1 MKISF
6 FSNYLN
12 AHQLPLALEFV
23 SMPDVEYVYV
33 SLVAGGGNVGRT
45 NLDRDYPF
53 VIRAYE
59 GDAEAAEAMSHAVG
73 DDIVVFQHMDGQEEY
88 VRARATTGKP
98 FFRATERLLK
108 RGAWWRWMPPK
119 IYRTWNWFTRY
130 KKSPIHVLCISGYAA
145 GDLAKFGFPVE
156 RCLKWAYFPQ
166 VVRKPAE
173 PRSPLL
179 QRDEPLGSAQ
189 RLIPLKRVD
198 LQVRL
203 AARLKEAG
211 IAFHLDIAGEGPER
225 EALESLA
232 RELGVG
238 AEVTF
243 LGILSRDETADLMTR
258 CDVFLATSNR
268 KEGWGC
274 TVNEAMASGCALVAS
289 DAIGAVPFLVQDGEN
304 GVEFRS
310 EDLND
315 LCERTI
321 SLCAEP
327 SEIERLSRN
336 AVSTVDG
343 VWNAHFAAERF
354 VEYSRAILEGRDVE
368 YVSGPMSPCVTG
380 DRR

>member
-12 AHQLPLALEFV
+12 AHQLPLALVFDSMLGVEYAFV
-23 SMPDVEYVYV
+23 S
-33 SLVAGGGNVGRT
+33 LAAGGGNVGRT
-45 NLDRDYPF
+45 NLDYDYPF

-59 GDAEAAEAMSHAVG
+59 GGAEAAEAMRHAVG
-73 DDIVVFQHMDGQEEY
+73 DDIVVFQHMDGREEY
-88 VRARATTGKP
+88 VRARAATGKP

-145 GDLAKFGFPVE
+145 GDLAQFGFPIE
-156 RCLKWAYFPQ
+156 KCLKWAYFPQ
-166 VVRKPAE
+166 VDCKPVEA
-173 PRSPLL
+173 RNPLL
-179 QRDEPLGSAQ
+179 QRDVALGSAQ
-189 RLIPLKRVD
+189 RLIPWKRVD

-203 AARLKEAG
+203 AACLKESG
-211 IAFHLDIAGEGPER
+211 ISFHLEIAGDGPER
-225 EALESLA
+225 VALEGLA
-232 RELGVG
+232 KELGVDS
-238 AEVTF
+238 EVAF
-243 LGILSRDETADLMTR
+243 LGNLSRDETAALMKR
-258 CDVFLATSNR
+258 SDIFLATSNR

-274 TVNEAMASGCALVAS
+274 TVNEAMASGCVLVAS

>member
-12 AHQLPLALEFV
+12 AHQLPLALALD
-23 SMPDVEYVYV
+23 SMPGVEYACV
-33 SLVAGGGNVGRT
+33 SLTSGGGNVGRT
-45 NLDRDYPF
+45 NLDHDYPF
-53 VIRAYE
+53 VVRAYDGE
-59 GDAEAAEAMSHAVG
+59 AEVAEAMRHAIE
-73 DDIVVFQHMDGQEEY
+73 DDIVVFQHMDGHEEC
-88 VRARATTGKP
+88 VRARAAVGKP

-108 RGAWWRWMPPK
+108 RGNWWRWMPPK

-130 KKSPIHVLCISGYAA
+130 KKSSMYVLCISGFAA
-145 GDLAKFGFPVE
+145 DDLERFGFPKQ

-166 VVRKPAE
+166 VDCKPVEA
-173 PRSPLL
+173 RSPLL
-179 QRDEPLGSAQ
+179 QRDVALGSAQ
-189 RLIPLKRVD
+189 RLIPWKRVD

-211 IAFHLDIAGEGPER
+211 IAFHLDIAGDGPER
-225 EALESLA
+225 AALEGLA
-232 RELGVG
+232 KELGVDS
-238 AEVTF
+238 EVAF
-243 LGILSRDETADLMTR
+243 LGNLSRGETAALMER
-258 CDVFLATSNR
+258 NDIFLATSNR

-274 TVNEAMASGCALVAS
+274 AVNEAMASGCALIAS

-315 LCERTI
+315 LCEKAI
-321 SLCAEP
+321 SLCEEP

-336 AVSTVDG
+336 AVSTIDE
-343 VWNAHFAAERF
+343 VWNAHVAAERF
-354 VEYSRAILEGRDVE
+354 VEYSRAILEGRDIE

-380 DRR
+380 DSR

>member
-33 SLVAGGGNVGRT
+33 SLVAGGGNVGRA

-88 VRARATTGKP
+88 VRARAATGKP

-119 IYRTWNWFTRY
+119 IYRTWNWFIRY

-145 GDLAKFGFPVE
+145 GDLARFSFPVK

-166 VVRKPAE
+166 VFRKPTE

-179 QRDEPLGSAQ
+179 PRGVSLGSAQ
-189 RLIPLKRVD
+189 RLIPWKRVD

-203 AARLKEAG
+203 AACLKEAG

-232 RELGVG
+232 RGLGVD

-243 LGILSRDETADLMTR
+243 LGALSRDEIADLMTR

-310 EDLND
+310 GDLDD
-315 LCERTI
+315 LCEKVI

-327 SEIERLSRN
+327 AKIERLSRN
-336 AVSTVDG
+336 AILTIDG
-343 VWNAHFAAERF
+343 VWNARVAAERF
-354 VEYSRAILEGRDVE
+354 VAYSRAILEGKDVE
-368 YVSGPMSPCVTG
+368 YAFGPMSLCVAD